1 MSLLRVSELLDGFFS
16 FSFSS
21 SSSSSSSL
29 PFSSWR
35 HRSHVQLLDHGTM
48 QKHGSP
54 DNHLTEIYT
63 IQVQRNSDSSR
74 SRAHTWRLSW
84 KLEAWYWAYFAMVVW
99 ERLLSHGHVWPV
111 PLGSQ
116 FSSAGCCTWVL
127 TSTACSALA
136 STNDLVEN
144 SPRSKKT
151 VRGNIR
157 NILLSQIGNRL
168 NKRTVVLIQLHDI
181 FLYN

>member
-1 MSLLRVSELLDGFFS
+1 MLVSQLFALSTLYLPLSLEMSLLGVSELLNGF

-35 HRSHVQLLDHGTM
+35 HRSRSCSTA
-48 QKHGSP
+48 GSRHNARP
-54 DNHLTEIYT
+54 WKSWHNHLTEIYT
-63 IQVQRNSDSSR
+63 IQIQRNSDGSSSR
-74 SRAHTWRLSW
+74 THTWRLSW

-136 STNDLVEN
+136 STSDLVEN
-144 SPRSKKT
+144 SPRSKK
-151 VRGNIR
+151 
-157 NILLSQIGNRL
+157 S
-168 NKRTVVLIQLHDI
+168 
-181 FLYN
+181 